1 LIWQL
6 PNAEYLPKRVESAR
20 PARRLSKSASKGIGD
35 LETGGQGKGNSRTT
49 RLLLLLR
56 LGVEETNPNR
66 ASSLI

>member
-1 LIWQL
+1 
-6 PNAEYLPKRVESAR
+6 
-20 PARRLSKSASKGIGD
+20 

-49 RLLLLLR
+49 RLLLLR